1 MNFKRKRRS
10 EGACLTIDDS
20 TLLAS
25 ISFSFGIKFLYL
37 LLSIHIIYYLRNVIF
52 LIKLKI
58 RWKFSKNFYS
68 DLINQTFLF
77 WVNIYIYFRSWL
89 SQWII
94 SHVSSFQS
102 VMIIRYVSLFSN
114 AIRFSSSKNRQTSSH
129 LCDTVFSK
137 KGCLTI
143 NGKKNR
149 WKSVAERRK
158 SERHVDWQ
166 GEEGAGRRENALEDE
181 MGPEETVNP
190 LARGLSSATFLFSHS
205 TSRLLEILKNP
216 KKKKRET
223 HENLDK
229 L

>member
-1 MNFKRKRRS
+1 MKIFQ
-10 EGACLTIDDS
+10 
-20 TLLAS
+20 
-25 ISFSFGIKFLYL
+25 KFLF
-37 LLSIHIIYYLRNVIF
+37 RF
-52 LIKLKI
+52 DKL
-58 RWKFSKNFYS
+58 NFYFEP
-68 DLINQTFLF
+68 IY
-77 WVNIYIYFRSWL
+77 IYIYFRSWL

-94 SHVSSFQS
+94 SHVSSFQSHRINHIAFSS

-166 GEEGAGRRENALEDE
+166 GEEGAGRRENAFEDE